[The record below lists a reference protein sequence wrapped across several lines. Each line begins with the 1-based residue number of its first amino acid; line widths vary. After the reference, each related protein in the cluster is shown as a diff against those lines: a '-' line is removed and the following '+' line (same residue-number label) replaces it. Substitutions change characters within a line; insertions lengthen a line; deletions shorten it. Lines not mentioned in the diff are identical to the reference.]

1 MQKDIIKMKTC
12 TKCQQAKEPTKQFF
26 YVHRNKT
33 LRNECIKCISERSAY
48 NYALRQERK
57 RKVKE
62 LLPEWIDRPKIRIV
76 VDVHERQQVIP
87 NYPQGKSGT
96 TELTISPSGTS
107 ESASNPEFVISN
119 MQLVDY
125 TPITGAVGEL
135 SMITAS
141 FIGGT
146 YVRDITP

>member
-1 MQKDIIKMKTC
+1 MATS
-12 TKCQQAKEPTKQFF
+12 TYLTNPTVNLAPTTGGAKVDLTDQ
-26 YVHRNKT
+26 
-33 LRNECIKCISERSAY
+33 CRSATVTLGVDSLEST
-48 NYALRQERK
+48 AFGDSGHRFVPGLQT
-57 RKVKE
+57 VSVE
-62 LLPEWIDRPKIRIV
+62 LEMYLSYGTGEV
-76 VDVHERQQVIP
+76 EATLFA
-87 NYPQGKSGT
+87 NLGTGT

-107 ESASNPEFVISN
+107 ETASNPEFTIIN

-146 YVRDITP
+146 YTRDITP